1 LVGAAV
7 GLTGGTLGDP
17 LLEPPP
23 PPHPARTASDT
34 ASSSGRAEIKR
45 SCTQELLSGANA
57 RRRNYG
63 TWSQSR
69 GPEVTQAARTGPR
82 SYGAGLLAQG
92 AIRRESERMGSWE
105 AKREAASSMP
115 PPSSCRTRRY
125 FVTRRTADVYP
136 AGAPCVFGQLPA
148 GAGGRGLVVIVV

>member
-57 RRRNYG
+57 RADAI
-63 TWSQSR
+63 TVR
-69 GPEVTQAARTGPR
+69 GPNLAGQRSRRPRERDQGRTAPGCSPRERYAGKASAWVPGRQKERRHHRCRLQAHAVPAAILSCDALPTCTRPE
-82 SYGAGLLAQG
+82 LLAY
-92 AIRRESERMGSWE
+92 SGSCLRGP
-105 AKREAASSMP
+105 A
-115 PPSSCRTRRY
+115 
-125 FVTRRTADVYP
+125 VADWS
-136 AGAPCVFGQLPA
+136 
-148 GAGGRGLVVIVV
+148 